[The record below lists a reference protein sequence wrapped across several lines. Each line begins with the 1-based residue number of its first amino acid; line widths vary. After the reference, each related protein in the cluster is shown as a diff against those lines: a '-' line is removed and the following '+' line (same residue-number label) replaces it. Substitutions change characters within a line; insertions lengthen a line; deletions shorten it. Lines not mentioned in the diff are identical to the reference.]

1 MGVYKVI
8 SRILVFGYVGVNV
21 RLNKV
26 WTCWLFN
33 PIWLKMACYKSSFR
47 IQSFFPLNC
56 IIAETLFIKKSHL
69 HIVIFVDLLG
79 CGKRKSYERTELWT
93 VIAL

>member
-8 SRILVFGYVGVNV
+8 SRILVCEYVGLNV

-33 PIWLKMACYKSSFR
+33 QSWLTAVCYKSSF
-47 IQSFFPLNC
+47 IILSLYNWGVTFFYVTVE
-56 IIAETLFIKKSHL
+56 ILFIKKLDL
-69 HIVIFVDLLG
+69 HFVIFV
-79 CGKRKSYERTELWT
+79 
-93 VIAL
+93 I

>member
-8 SRILVFGYVGVNV
+8 SRILVCEYVGVNV

-33 PIWLKMACYKSSFR
+33 QSWLTTVCYKSSFT
-47 IQSFFPLNC
+47 ILSLYN
-56 IIAETLFIKKSHL
+56 
-69 HIVIFVDLLG
+69 
-79 CGKRKSYERTELWT
+79 
-93 VIAL
+93 